1 MKKVALELEEW
12 LIETDVEQEEVT
24 RFYCRE
30 LRRMKAAKGRGGGGK
45 VQIVVV

>member
-24 RFYCRE
+24 RFYWRE

-45 VQIVVV
+45 VQIVV